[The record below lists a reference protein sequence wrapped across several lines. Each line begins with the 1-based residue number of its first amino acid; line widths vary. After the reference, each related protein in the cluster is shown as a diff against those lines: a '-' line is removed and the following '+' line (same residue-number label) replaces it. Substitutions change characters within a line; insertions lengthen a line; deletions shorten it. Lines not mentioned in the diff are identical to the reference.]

1 MEIPAGSQHAFPKSL
16 LLSASILALWVP
28 QGSWAALRIQKIP
41 EQPQMNQDLL
51 LSVQGIPNT
60 FQDFSW
66 YLGEEAHGG
75 TMLFTYIPKLL
86 RPQRDGS
93 AMNQRDIV
101 GFSNGSMLLRHAQ
114 PKDSGTYQVAVTINP
129 SWTMRAKTE
138 VQVVEKPKELPVT
151 SLPVSAG
158 IVAAIVIGSLATGCI
173 FVGSI
178 AYLLVTRGWRA
189 QNHRYRSPSP
199 LSFLSSGKQ
208 ISPPSP
214 IPISKL
220 TITATEK
227 PELGPSHRAGDDRI
241 YEAIPS
247 PVLLVSPC
255 DSGPMNSATCPCLPL
270 ALTPKPQQPLRLL
283 PSPSPQDLLNPDP
296 APYCQLVPAP

>member
-189 QNHRYRSPSP
+189 QNHR
-199 LSFLSSGKQ
+199 
-208 ISPPSP
+208 
-214 IPISKL
+214 
-220 TITATEK
+220 ITATEK
-227 PELGPSHRAGDDRI
+227 PELGPSHRAGKP
-241 YEAIPS
+241 EA
-247 PVLLVSPC
+247 PVS
-255 DSGPMNSATCPCLPL
+255 
-270 ALTPKPQQPLRLL
+270 QPG
-283 PSPSPQDLLNPDP
+283 SPQGPLLLCLSAKNPLVVPSLGPPNHFPHPELAGTPQIQPTESEHVRACLKPASPPLLN
-296 APYCQLVPAP
+296 A

>member
-66 YLGEEAHGG
+66 YLGKEANGG

-114 PKDSGTYQVAVTINP
+114 PKDSGTYQVAVAINP

-138 VQVVEKPKELPVT
+138 VQVAEKPKELPVT
-151 SLPVSAG
+151 NLPVSAG
-158 IVAAIVIGSLATGCI
+158 IVAAIVIGSLATGCL
-173 FVGSI
+173 FVGTI

-189 QNHRYRSPSP
+189 QNHRYRSPRDQGS
-199 LSFLSSGKQ
+199 LSVLFPAVPPVTSTV
-208 ISPPSP
+208 PSP
-214 IPISKL
+214 W
-220 TITATEK
+220 ITATEK
-227 PELGPSHRAGDDRI
+227 PELGPSHRAGDDSI

-255 DSGPMNSATCPCLPL
+255 DTGPMNLPL
-270 ALTPKPQQPLRLL
+270 PPPPPPPPPLPQPENH
-283 PSPSPQDLLNPDP
+283 PYQDLLNPDP